1 MNYLLTI
8 INTDIADNEFVLQL
22 NRFMEPI
29 VETDARFVQYN
40 NGLLVYHFDTLLDPR
55 GLRDH
60 IMELMRTFGVYCIV
74 NQISSTTI
82 FGIEKEQVDGIINLG
97 PDISLEEFPF
107 IIYPVLGEESIM
119 DDSEYDRD
127 EVVQMLMQKYKVKE
141 VEPTLDEI
149 LDKIHEKGISSLSIQ
164 EQAVLNQFK

>member
-1 MNYLLTI
+1 MNYLLTL
-8 INTDIADNEFVLQL
+8 INTDTADNEFVLQL

-40 NGLLVYHFDTLLDPR
+40 NGLLIYHFDTLLDPS
-55 GLRDH
+55 GVRDH

-107 IIYPVLGEESIM
+107 IIYPVSGE
-119 DDSEYDRD
+119 DDMIEDTDHDRD

-149 LDKIHEKGISSLSIQ
+149 LEKIHEKGISSLSIQ